1 MLSQS
6 TLLTFIRLENANFK
20 EKNIV
25 MKRILALFI
34 VLLFVVSCGGGSGD
48 STSTQIP
55 ENSPD
60 FEEIEIPTSFMREGG
75 LQPDIQLIPDE
86 MTVLFKDAFTKEYRR
101 NELVRRTRNASPC
114 SALNDWTD
122 KEIWDDMVYQ
132 FNLDELET
140 WGNSLDEA
148 IKNAL
153 AHDLP
158 LDNWEE
164 NYSKPE
170 WSEFE
175 ITHGVAWV
183 VLAEELGRC
192 WDQ

>member
-1 MLSQS
+1 
-6 TLLTFIRLENANFK
+6 
-20 EKNIV
+20 
-25 MKRILALFI
+25 MKRILSLFA
-34 VLLFVVSCGGGSGD
+34 VLFFVVSCGGGSSGD
-48 STSTQIP
+48 LEPQGSPGSEPIESEVTEPEIPTPP
-55 ENSPD
+55 ENSPN
-60 FEEIEIPTSFMREGG
+60 FVEVEIPTTFMRDGG
-75 LQPDIQLIPDE
+75 LQSDIQLVPDE
-86 MTVLFKDAFTKEYRR
+86 MAELFKDALTIEASR

-148 IKNAL
+148 IRNGI

-158 LDNWEE
+158 LDSWEE
-164 NYSKPE
+164 DYSKPE

-175 ITHGVAWV
+175 MMHGVAWV
-183 VLAEELGRC
+183 ALAEELGRC
-192 WDQ
+192 WDR

>member
-1 MLSQS
+1 MRTILSFF
-6 TLLTFIRLENANFK
+6 L
-20 EKNIV
+20 
-25 MKRILALFI
+25 
-34 VLLFVVSCGGGSGD
+34 VLLFVAGCGGGSGD
-48 STSTQIP
+48 GTDPVMESMEPEVTEPEMPTPP

-60 FEEIEIPTSFMREGG
+60 FVEVEIPTTFMRDGG
-75 LQPDIQLIPDE
+75 LQPDIQLVPDE
-86 MTVLFKDAFTKEYRR
+86 MTELFKNALTMETSRD
-101 NELVRRTRNASPC
+101 ELVRRTRNASPC

-122 KEIWDDMVYQ
+122 EQIWDDMVYQ

-148 IKNAL
+148 IRNTV

-158 LDNWEE
+158 LDSWEE
-164 NYSKPE
+164 DYSRPE

-175 ITHGVAWV
+175 MMHGVAWV

-192 WDQ
+192 WDR